1 MIEIADFINKLIIQ
15 TKDTPLI
22 VNGKSIQ
29 ILQKRNITLDEI
41 NDFER
46 AYNIVLPHNLK
57 ELYHCCGHF
66 EVLGDMTFEIIPP
79 NQIMSFSNE
88 LFEQLELDLFPN
100 TLYVISEIASG
111 TGFGLYDMTNQNKP
125 NFAVTYADIFCESWQ
140 EEIIMTTLFEW
151 IDNYFSLLWTTEYKV
166 IFEEKLG

>member
-1 MIEIADFINKLIIQ
+1 MKEITDLINKLIVH
-15 TKDTPLI
+15 TKDNPLI

-29 ILQKRNITLDEI
+29 VLQKRKITFDEI
-41 NDFER
+41 NDFEE
-46 AYNIVLPHNLK
+46 AYNIIVPCELK
-57 ELYHCCGHF
+57 ELWRCCGHF

-100 TLYVISEIASG
+100 TLYVISEIALG
-111 TGFGLYDMTNQNKP
+111 TGFGLYDITNQDSP
-125 NFAVTYADIFCESWQ
+125 NFAVTYADIFCENWQ
-140 EEIIMTTLFEW
+140 EEVIMTTLFEW
-151 IDNYFSLLWTTEYKV
+151 IDEYFSLFWTKEYNV